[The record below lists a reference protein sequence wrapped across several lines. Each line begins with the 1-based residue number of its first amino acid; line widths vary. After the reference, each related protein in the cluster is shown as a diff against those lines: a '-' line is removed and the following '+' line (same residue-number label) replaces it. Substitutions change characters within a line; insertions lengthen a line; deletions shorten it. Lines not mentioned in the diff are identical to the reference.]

1 MSDELQGM
9 SKYQRKQLAKA
20 RGQWVAPSDRI
31 EVAVSVK
38 VNPPPPEAS
47 SCDHFADVSKM
58 GEDGA
63 VRRLRILLEHAA
75 GTLRIAHRIAARL
88 DRDATS
94 GPARS
99 HANAI
104 MGRTAALSQ
113 KIESLTSHAIKIA
126 KTLGSNT

>member
-1 MSDELQGM
+1 MSDELQGI

-20 RGQWVAPSDRI
+20 RGQWVAPSERI

-38 VNPPPPEAS
+38 VDPPPEAS
-47 SCDHFADVSKM
+47 NRDHFADVGKM

-63 VRRLRILLEHAA
+63 VRRLHTLLEHAA
-75 GTLRIAHRIAARL
+75 ATLRIAHRIAARL
-88 DRDATS
+88 NRDVTS

-99 HANAI
+99 HVNAI

-113 KIESLTSHAIKIA
+113 KIEGLTSHATKIA
-126 KTLGSNT
+126 KTLGSNA

>member
-38 VNPPPPEAS
+38 VDPPPEAS
-47 SCDHFADVSKM
+47 SCDHFAVVGKM

-63 VRRLRILLEHAA
+63 VRRLRTLLEHAA
-75 GTLRIAHRIAARL
+75 ATLRIAHRIAARL
-88 DRDATS
+88 ARDATR

-113 KIESLTSHAIKIA
+113 KIEGLTSHATKIA
-126 KTLGSNT
+126 KTLGSNI